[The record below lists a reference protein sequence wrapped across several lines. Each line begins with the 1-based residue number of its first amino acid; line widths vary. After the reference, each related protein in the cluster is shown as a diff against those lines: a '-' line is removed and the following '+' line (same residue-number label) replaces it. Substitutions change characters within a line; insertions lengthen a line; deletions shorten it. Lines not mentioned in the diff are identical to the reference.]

1 MFKFAYS
8 YILFGLA
15 FIIPLAIIVFW
26 MFKRYKRKTK
36 QQFGNQI
43 MVNKL
48 IPDTSKLRENWK
60 FYLFF
65 IAVILIIIGIAGP
78 QIGSKLITIKRK
90 GIEIVLALDVSNSM
104 LAEDLKPNR
113 LANAKRAIEKL
124 VDKLQNDKLGLVI
137 FAGEAYTQLPI
148 TTDYVSAK
156 MFLNTITPNSVP
168 TQGTDLTKA
177 LEHAANSF
185 TPDSSVTKAI
195 ILITDG
201 ENHEETAKD
210 AATEIANKGIKIY
223 TIGMGSPQ
231 GVPIPIRDKFGRQ
244 DFKTDKSGNIVISK
258 LNEKLLQEISAIGKG
273 SYFRANNATT
283 GLNNIFDQLDKL
295 DKKELES
302 QAYSDYENHFQIFV
316 IIGLFLLLIEFI
328 IPNRKSK
335 IANKIHLFKLKI

>member
-8 YILFGLA
+8 YILYGLA
-15 FIIPLAIIVFW
+15 IVIPLAIILFW
-26 MFKRYKRKTK
+26 SFKSYKRKTK
-36 QQFGNQI
+36 QQFGTPAMI
-43 MVNKL
+43 GKL
-48 IPDTSKLRENWK
+48 IPNESKSRENWK
-60 FYLFF
+60 FYLFL
-65 IAVILIIIGIAGP
+65 IAILLIIVGIAGP
-78 QIGSKLITIKRK
+78 QIGSKLVTIKRK
-90 GIEIVLALDVSNSM
+90 GIEIIIALDVSNSM

-113 LANAKRAIEKL
+113 LENAKRAIEKL
-124 VDKLQNDKLGLVI
+124 VDRLQNDKIGLVI
-137 FAGEAYTQLPI
+137 FAGDAYTQLPI

-168 TQGTDLTKA
+168 VQGTNLTKA

-201 ENHEETAKD
+201 EDHEESALD

-223 TIGMGSPQ
+223 TIGMGSPE
-231 GVPIPIRDKFGRQ
+231 GVPIPMHDKFGRQ
-244 DFKTDKSGNIVISK
+244 NFKTDKNGNIVVSK
-258 LNEKLLQEISAIGKG
+258 LNEKLLQQIAAIGKG

-283 GLNNIFDQLDKL
+283 GLNNIFSQLDKL

-302 QAYSDYENHFQIFV
+302 QIYADYENQFQIFV
-316 IIGLFLLLIEFI
+316 ILGLFLLLIEFL

-335 IANKIHLFKLKI
+335 LADKIQIFKLKI

>member
-8 YILFGLA
+8 YILYVLA
-15 FIIPLAIIVFW
+15 LIVPLAIIIFW
-26 MFKRYKRKTK
+26 SFKRYKNKTK
-36 QQFGNQI
+36 KLFGTPE
-43 MVNKL
+43 MV
-48 IPDTSKLRENWK
+48 SKLMPNESTFRENWK

-65 IAVILIIIGIAGP
+65 IAILFIMIGIAGP

-90 GIEIVLALDVSNSM
+90 GIELILALDVSNSM

-113 LANAKRAIEKL
+113 LENAKRSIEKL
-124 VDKLQNDKLGLVI
+124 VDRLQNDKIGLII
-137 FAGEAYTQLPI
+137 FAGDAYTQLPI

-168 TQGTDLTKA
+168 VQGTDLTKA
-177 LEHAANSF
+177 IEHAAISF
-185 TPDSSVTKAI
+185 TPDSTANKAI

-210 AATEIANKGIKIY
+210 AATEVANKGIKIY

-231 GVPIPIRDKFGRQ
+231 GVPIPIRNNFGRQ
-244 DFKTDKSGNIVISK
+244 DFKTDKDGNIVVSK
-258 LNEKLLQEISAIGKG
+258 LNEPLLQEIAAIGKG

-302 QAYSDYENHFQIFV
+302 QIYSDYENHFQVFIIFGV
-316 IIGLFLLLIEFI
+316 LLLMIEFL

-335 IANKIHLFKLKI
+335 IANKIQLFKLKI

>member
-8 YILFGLA
+8 YILYGLA
-15 FIIPLAIIVFW
+15 IVVPLAIIIFW
-26 MFKRYKRKTK
+26 SYKKYKNRTK
-36 QQFGNQI
+36 KLFGTPE
-43 MVNKL
+43 MVEKL
-48 IPDTSKLRENWK
+48 MPNESKSRENWK

-65 IAVILIIIGIAGP
+65 IAVLFIIIGIAGP
-78 QIGSKLITIKRK
+78 QIGSKLVTIKRK

-113 LANAKRAIEKL
+113 LENAKRAIEKL
-124 VDKLQNDKLGLVI
+124 VDRLQNDKIGLVI
-137 FAGEAYTQLPI
+137 FAGDAYTQLPI

-168 TQGTDLTKA
+168 VQGTNLTKA

-185 TPDSSVTKAI
+185 TPDSTANKAI
-195 ILITDG
+195 VLITDG
-201 ENHEETAKD
+201 ENHEESAKD

-223 TIGMGSPQ
+223 TIGMGSPE
-231 GVPIPIRDKFGRQ
+231 GVPIPIRDRFGRQ
-244 DFKTDKSGNIVISK
+244 DFKTDKDGNIVVSK
-258 LNEKLLQEISAIGKG
+258 LNEKLLQEIAAIGKG

-302 QAYSDYENHFQIFV
+302 QIYSDYENHFQVFV
-316 IIGLFLLLIEFI
+316 ILGVLLLLIEFF

-335 IANKIHLFKLKI
+335 IANKIQLFKLKI

>member
-15 FIIPLAIIVFW
+15 LVIPLAIIIFW
-26 MFKRYKRKTK
+26 SFKRYKKRTK
-36 QQFGNQI
+36 KQFGTPE
-43 MVNKL
+43 MVSKL
-48 IPDTSKLRENWK
+48 IPNESKSRENWK

-65 IAVILIIIGIAGP
+65 IAVLFIIIGIAGP
-78 QIGSKLITIKRK
+78 QIGSKLVTIKRK
-90 GIEIVLALDVSNSM
+90 GIELILALDVSNSM

-113 LANAKRAIEKL
+113 LENAKRAIEKL
-124 VDKLQNDKLGLVI
+124 VDRLQNDKIGLVI
-137 FAGEAYTQLPI
+137 FAGDAYTQLPI

-168 TQGTDLTKA
+168 VQGTNLTKA

-185 TPDSSVTKAI
+185 TPDSTVTKAI
-195 ILITDG
+195 VLITDG
-201 ENHEETAKD
+201 ENHEESAKD

-223 TIGMGSPQ
+223 TIGMGSPE
-231 GVPIPIRDKFGRQ
+231 GVPIPIHDRFGRQ
-244 DFKTDKSGNIVISK
+244 DFKTDKDGNIVVSK
-258 LNEKLLQEISAIGKG
+258 LNETLLQEIAAIGKG

-283 GLNNIFDQLDKL
+283 GLNNIFDQLNKL

-302 QAYSDYENHFQIFV
+302 QVYSDYENQFQIFILLGV
-316 IIGLFLLLIEFI
+316 LLLLIEFF

-335 IANKIHLFKLKI
+335 IADKIHLFKLKI